1 MSDLDKNQ
9 PQDST
14 APIDLSTSNPIET
27 RMDAIRRI
35 LFDNPVILRELRS
48 GLREKRL
55 IIILMLY
62 ALILLFAALVSL
74 PSIVSNAQP
83 ESLPEIGKGF
93 FEGMYGVQL
102 VVLALIM
109 PSLTCGAIS
118 GERERHSLDMVLA
131 SRLTSFEI
139 VAGKLGYALYYLVLL
154 LFVSLPISSVSFF
167 FGGVSAESALSA
179 YFELALYGTLWA
191 LFGLFFSAREH
202 RSNYAT
208 SQTYGT
214 VLLSSFSLP
223 YLFLLSRYQM
233 DSHANWPLGP
243 ITPIRLAQIFLI
255 YFAMFLYLKCMQRLK
270 PRASTLRAMGRLFLL
285 FYSLGW
291 VLLIFLSTTQS
302 DVSALVMFV
311 WISHLVLAGMFCND
325 YDLPSIKEEESFKKS
340 WFSRPLF
347 WQVVFCGYLLIPQL
361 LQYTSLAIGKDMIL
375 VTGCQL
381 CCVYV
386 LAFPLMSRALQRIL
400 RGSQFVWV
408 YFILLILACCLPT
421 LGLLFDK
428 PDILSGIYLS
438 PILGFAGLGSDDAHQ
453 IRIFG
458 RLTQISDLSALV
470 YLGLIFL
477 SGLILLVVKP
487 RKPS

>member
-1 MSDLDKNQ
+1 MSQ
-9 PQDST
+9 PGET
-14 APIDLSTSNPIET
+14 INLSTTEIVES
-27 RMDAIRRI
+27 RMDSVRRI

-55 IIILMLY
+55 IIILMMY
-62 ALILLFAALVSL
+62 AIVLLFSALVSL

-83 ESLPEIGKGF
+83 ENLPEIGKGF
-93 FEGMYGVQL
+93 FEGMYWVQV

-191 LFGLFFSAREH
+191 LFGLFFSSREH

-214 VLLSSFSLP
+214 VLLSSFTLP
-223 YLFLLSRYQM
+223 YLFMLSRYEM
-233 DSHANWPLGP
+233 DSQTNWALGWL
-243 ITPIRLAQIFLI
+243 TPIRICQVFLI

-270 PRASTLRAMGRLFLL
+270 PRASTLRTMGWMFLV
-285 FYSLGW
+285 FYSLAW
-291 VLLIFLSTTQS
+291 ILLLFLGVNHS
-302 DVSALVMFV
+302 DVSAPAMFL

-325 YDLPSIKEEESFKKS
+325 YDLPSQKEAESFKKS

-347 WQVVFCGYLLIPQL
+347 WQVVFCLYLLIPQV
-361 LQYTSLAIGKDMIL
+361 LQYFPQLGSKDYIL
-375 VTGCQL
+375 ITGCQL
-381 CCVYV
+381 CCIYV
-386 LAFPLMSRALQRIL
+386 LAFPLMARAIQRVL

-408 YFILLILACCLPT
+408 YFIVLTLSCSLPT

-428 PDILSGIYLS
+428 PDILSGVYLS

-453 IRIFG
+453 IKFLG
-458 RLTQISDLSALV
+458 HLTQISDLSALA
-470 YLGLIFL
+470 YLFFILI
-477 SGLILLVVKP
+477 SGMILLLVKP